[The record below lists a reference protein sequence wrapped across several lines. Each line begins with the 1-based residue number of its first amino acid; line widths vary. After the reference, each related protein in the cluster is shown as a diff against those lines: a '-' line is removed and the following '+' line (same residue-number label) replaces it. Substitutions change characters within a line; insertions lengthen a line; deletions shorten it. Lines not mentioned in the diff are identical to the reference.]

1 MERVQSSDARMGR
14 QHSSAMGAASALLN
28 ATGAAEIAHP
38 GGTLLAHLCRTADLL
53 SAWRAPETL
62 IIAGLCHAAY
72 GTDGFDQALLDLS
85 ERARLAS
92 AIGAA
97 AEDLVYFYASCD
109 REFTYASLVDGHLRF
124 RDRYTGA
131 VSAPES
137 DRMRQFM
144 ELTFANE
151 IDVARHSRSFAQNV
165 WPKLMTLFSRCEP
178 LVSTAAAAAYS
189 NACHELA
196 AVGANPL

>member
-1 MERVQSSDARMGR
+1 MKAS
-14 QHSSAMGAASALLN
+14 GA
-28 ATGAAEIAHP
+28 GAIAHP
-38 GGTLLAHLCRTADLL
+38 GGTLLAHLHRTADLL

-72 GTDGFDQALLDLS
+72 GTDGFNRALLDLT

-109 REFTYASLVDGHLRF
+109 REFTYARLTSGEPRF
-124 RDRYTGA
+124 RDRFTGA
-131 VSAPES
+131 VSAPELN
-137 DRMRQFM
+137 RTRHFM

-151 IDVARHSRSFAQNV
+151 IDVARHSRSVAQNV
-165 WPKLMTLFSRCEP
+165 WPKLVPLFSRCEAF
-178 LVSTAAAAAYS
+178 VSHAAAAAYS
-189 NACHELA
+189 SACRELA
-196 AVGANPL
+196 SFHT